1 MVRDRNDLRVS
12 IPSLFKCPISL
23 DVMNSPVS
31 LCTGVTYDRSSIQR
45 WLDSG
50 HNTCPA
56 TMQLL
61 QTKEIVPNHT
71 LKRLIKI
78 WSDSVQTQSNSL
90 TQLQVRNLVSELK
103 QKCCEI
109 DENSF
114 AVVDKLTSFASESTQ
129 NRKFLAKIEGFLG
142 FLIELFNKH
151 LEKFYF
157 AEKIIHLC
165 SVVLEEYEDKQKLS
179 KSIVKQEFQ
188 VSISI
193 ILQHG
198 APDSKKAAI
207 KVLELLAIDLNSNIL
222 SELVIIVRRNTK
234 PDSIIES
241 CLSCLIASSVHK
253 RIRIKLVHLGAVE
266 ALGES
271 LSKSDITVSIV
282 EKIMKILEMFT
293 ACKEGRKAICE
304 NEACLNAI
312 VKNLLK
318 VSSCATEHGVTILW
332 SLCCLF
338 RESKAQAVVVKSN
351 GLTKLLL
358 LMQSNCSQAVRQMSS
373 DMLKMFRVNSKSCL
387 ISYETKTT
395 HIMPF

>member
-1 MVRDRNDLRVS
+1 MVRDDLRVS

-78 WSDSVQTQSNSL
+78 WTDSVQTQSNSL
-90 TQLQVRNLVSELK
+90 TQLEACSLVDEFKLTHY
-103 QKCCEI
+103 EV
-109 DENSF
+109 DENLF
-114 AVVDKLTSFASESTQ
+114 VIVDKLTSFASESTQ
-129 NRKFLAKIEGFLG
+129 NRE
-142 FLIELFNKH
+142 
-151 LEKFYF
+151 
-157 AEKIIHLC
+157 
-165 SVVLEEYEDKQKLS
+165 
-179 KSIVKQEFQ
+179 
-188 VSISI
+188 
-193 ILQHG
+193 
-198 APDSKKAAI
+198 
-207 KVLELLAIDLNSNIL
+207 
-222 SELVIIVRRNTK
+222 NTK
-234 PDSIIES
+234 PDSVIEP
-241 CLSCLIASSVHK
+241 CLSCLISSLINK
-253 RIRIKLVHLGAVE
+253 RIRIKLVHLGGVE
-266 ALGES
+266 YLGKL
-271 LSKSDITVSIV
+271 LSESDISVSIV
-282 EKIMKILEMFT
+282 EKTMKILEMLT

-318 VSSCATEHGVTILW
+318 VSTSATEHGVTILW

-358 LMQSNCSQAVRQMSS
+358 LMQSNCSHAVRQMSS

>member
-1 MVRDRNDLRVS
+1 MVRDDLRVS

-56 TMQLL
+56 TMQQL

-90 TQLQVRNLVSELK
+90 TQLQVRSLVNELK
-103 QKCCEI
+103 LTYCEV
-109 DENSF
+109 DENLF
-114 AVVDKLTSFASESTQ
+114 VIVDKLTSFASESNQ
-129 NRKFLAKIEGFLG
+129 NSKFLSKIDGFLE

-151 LEKFYF
+151 LKKFYF
-157 AEKIIHLC
+157 AEKIVQLFSIL
-165 SVVLEEYEDKQKLS
+165 LEEAEDRHKLS
-179 KSIVKQEFQ
+179 KSIDKREFL

-198 APDSKKAAI
+198 ASDSKIAAI
-207 KVLELLAIDLNSNIL
+207 RSLELLAIDLDSNIL
-222 SELVIIVRRNTK
+222 SELIKILRENTK
-234 PDSIIES
+234 PDSLIDS
-241 CLSCLIASSVHK
+241 CLSCLISSLINK
-253 RIRIKLVHLGAVE
+253 RIRIKFVHLGAVE
-266 ALGES
+266 TLGKLLSES
-271 LSKSDITVSIV
+271 NVSVSII
-282 EKIMKILEMFT
+282 EKTMKILEMLT

-318 VSSCATEHGVTILW
+318 VSSPATEHGVTILW

-338 RESKAQAVVVKSN
+338 RESKAQAGVVQSN

-358 LMQSNCSQAVRQMSS
+358 LMQSNCSHAVRQMSS

>member
-1 MVRDRNDLRVS
+1 MVRDDLRVS

-56 TMQLL
+56 TMQVL
-61 QTKEIVPNHT
+61 QTKEMVPNHT

-90 TQLQVRNLVSELK
+90 TQLQVCSLVNELK
-103 QKCCEI
+103 RTYCEV
-109 DENSF
+109 DENLF
-114 AVVDKLTSFASESTQ
+114 VIVDKLTSFASESTQ
-129 NRKFLAKIEGFLG
+129 NRKFLSKIDGFLG
-142 FLIELFNKH
+142 FLIELFDKH
-151 LEKFYF
+151 LKKFYF
-157 AEKIIHLC
+157 AEKIVQLC
-165 SVVLEEYEDKQKLS
+165 CILLEEAEDKHKLA
-179 KSIVKQEFQ
+179 KTIDKREFL

-198 APDSKKAAI
+198 APDSKIAAI
-207 KVLELLAIDLNSNIL
+207 RVLELLAIELDSNIL
-222 SELVIIVRRNTK
+222 SEMIKIVRENTK
-234 PDSIIES
+234 PDRVIES
-241 CLSCLIASSVHK
+241 CLSCLISSLINK

-266 ALGES
+266 SLGEF
-271 LSKSDITVSIV
+271 LSNTDISVSVV
-282 EKIMKILEMFT
+282 EKTMKILEMLT

-318 VSSCATEHGVTILW
+318 VSSAATEHGVTILW

-338 RESKAQAVVVKSN
+338 RESKAQGVVVKSN

-358 LMQSNCSQAVRQMSS
+358 LMQSNCSHGVRQMSS

>member
-1 MVRDRNDLRVS
+1 MVRDDLRIS

-23 DVMNSPVS
+23 DVMTSPVS

-61 QTKEIVPNHT
+61 QTKEVVPNHT

-90 TQLQVRNLVSELK
+90 TQLQARSLVAELK
-103 QKCCEI
+103 ETCSEI

-114 AVVDKLTSFASESTQ
+114 AIVAKLTSFASESTQ
-129 NRKFLAKIEGFLG
+129 NRKFLAKISGFLG
-142 FLIELFNKH
+142 FLIEMFNKH
-151 LEKFYF
+151 LKKFYF
-157 AEKIIHLC
+157 AEKVIQLC
-165 SVVLEEYEDKQKLS
+165 CVVLEEDEDKQRLS
-179 KSIVKQEFQ
+179 NAIDKHEFQ

-198 APDSKKAAI
+198 APDSKIAAI
-207 KVLELLAIDLNSNIL
+207 RVLELLAIDLDSNIL
-222 SELVIIVRRNTK
+222 SELIKLIGANTK
-234 PDSIIES
+234 PNSVIES
-241 CLSCLIASSVHK
+241 CLSCLISSAIHK
-253 RIRIKLVHLGAVE
+253 RIRIKLVQLGAIQS
-266 ALGES
+266 LGGL
-271 LSKSDITVSIV
+271 LSASDISVLIV
-282 EKIMKILEMFT
+282 EKIMKILEMLT
-293 ACKEGRKAICE
+293 GCKEGRNAICE
-304 NEACLNAI
+304 NESCLNAI

-318 VSSCATEHGVTILW
+318 VSSRATEHGVTILW

-338 RESKAQAVVVKSN
+338 RESKAQAVVAKSN